1 MNPNL
6 IKLIVILVGG
16 FTIIVVG
23 FIFQRKQIAKKQK
36 ELDMMS
42 SQYGSNSVELSEE
55 EKVAKN
61 YIENYKTQ
69 FSRDSIKQALLQS
82 GNSSENIEIWLN
94 KYF

>member
-6 IKLIVILVGG
+6 IKLIVILTSA
-16 FTIIVVG
+16 FTILIVG
-23 FIFQRKQIAKKQK
+23 FIVQRKHIAKKQK
-36 ELDMMS
+36 ELDMMN
-42 SQYGSNSVELSEE
+42 SQYSSNSEILSEE

-61 YIENYKTQ
+61 YIESYKSS

-82 GNSSENIEIWLN
+82 GNSSENIETWLN